1 MVMVGDKRVKSVIR
15 MAGLIYVLKICYI
28 ERIIGTL
35 LKNVES
41 MPPMLIRKN
50 VLYRGVFM

>member
-1 MVMVGDKRVKSVIR
+1 MVVAGDKRVKSVIR

-41 MPPMLIRKN
+41 VPLMLIRKS
-50 VLYRGVFM
+50 VLYRGGFM

>member
-41 MPPMLIRKN
+41 IPPMLIRKS
-50 VLYRGVFM
+50 VLYREVFM